1 MTQKTNRASFGSV
14 RKLPSGR
21 WQARYLDP
29 AGQPM
34 TAPSTFATKREAL
47 DHLAAVRADR
57 TRGTYRD
64 HRDGL
69 QPFGPYARK
78 WVANGGTRGRLA
90 PKTTALYEDLLA
102 GALAGFH
109 DRALSAITPDEVRAW
124 YTRTGKDLA
133 KAVKN
138 RPGATGKARLRQA
151 YSLLRTILSAAV
163 RDRLISESPCHIS
176 GAGVVNDPERPYMPP
191 EALGAIV
198 GGMPE
203 KWHLPIRAMFG
214 AHLRPGELVGLQ
226 RGDYENG
233 ALRVERQIQRVRGE
247 VLTTPTKTED
257 TRTVVLPPS
266 IAAEIEAYLDSTTG
280 FPRSPMFPRE
290 DGQPIT
296 TNALGHAWRKSAR
309 ALGLGRYRPYD
320 TKHAGLTLAAQA
332 GGTTRELM
340 ARAGHRTE
348 RAALIY
354 QHVAEERNAVLAGA
368 IDALAGGAIGSLTG
382 TGMARGALG
391 AVEPA
396 RSTDAEFRA

>member
-1 MTQKTNRASFGSV
+1 MTNSGRKSSRIDFGSV

-21 WQARYLDP
+21 WQARYPDP
-29 AGQPM
+29 AGKPM
-34 TAPSTFATKREAL
+34 TGPHTFPTKREAL
-47 DHLAAVRADR
+47 DHLASVRADR

-69 QPFGPYARK
+69 QAFGPYAKK

-90 PKTTALYEDLLA
+90 PKTTALYEDLLD

-109 DRALSAITPDEVRAW
+109 DRALSAISPDEVRTW
-124 YTRTGKDLA
+124 YTRTGKALV

-151 YSLLRTILSAAV
+151 YSLLRTVLNTAV
-163 RDRLISESPCHIS
+163 RDRLISENPCQIS
-176 GAGVVNDPERPYMPP
+176 GAGSVNDPERPFMPP
-191 EALGAIV
+191 AVLGAIV

-226 RGDYENG
+226 RRDYANG

-247 VLTTPTKTED
+247 ILTTSTKTED

-266 IAAEIEAYLDSTTG
+266 IAAEIEAYLARTTG
-280 FPRSPMFPRE
+280 FPRSPLFPRD

-309 ALGLGRYRPYD
+309 ALGLAQYRPYD

-332 GGTTRELM
+332 GATTRELM

-348 RAALIY
+348 RASLIY
-354 QHVAEERNAVLAGA
+354 QHVAEERNEVLAAAIDVLAGS
-368 IDALAGGAIGSLTG
+368 ALEARPGVRSASLEAMIRLEMPGA
-382 TGMARGALG
+382 
-391 AVEPA
+391 
-396 RSTDAEFRA
+396 